1 MKQTTKQDISQDM
14 AFSGYFLL
22 GLIALVIVRSSK
34 VTCEEL
40 AVNTVSPIID
50 ISLNR
55 NSFPEGFIFGA
66 GSSSYQFEGAAMEG
80 GREPSVWDTFTH
92 NYPAKIK
99 DRSNG
104 DVAIDSYHHYK
115 EDVGMMKDMNL
126 DSYRF
131 SISWSRIL
139 PSKLIAYDD

>member
-50 ISLNR
+50 ISLSR
-55 NSFPEGFIFGA
+55 KSFPEGFIFGA
-66 GSSSYQFEGAAMEG
+66 GSSSYQFDGAAKEG

-92 NYPAKIK
+92 NYPGKIM

-139 PSKLIAYDD
+139 YNKRPTVS

>member
-50 ISLNR
+50 ISLSR

-66 GSSSYQFEGAAMEG
+66 GSSSYQFEGAAKEG

-92 NYPAKIK
+92 NYPEKIM

-139 PSKLIAYDD
+139 PSKLIAL